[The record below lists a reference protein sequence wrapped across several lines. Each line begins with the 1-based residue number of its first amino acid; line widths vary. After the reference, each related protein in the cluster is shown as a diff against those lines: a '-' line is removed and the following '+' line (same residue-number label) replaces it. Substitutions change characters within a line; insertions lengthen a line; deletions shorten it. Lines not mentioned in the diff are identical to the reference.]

1 MQVDFVYLLL
11 LMLATLP
18 NSPVRPGGL
27 YVGCFGSPLSSIT
40 CSMDS
45 DRFFPFLVHVC
56 LYFLLYCSSSGL
68 PRSAECERWLV
79 SSSGLP
85 HSAECE
91 RWLVSSSGLPRSAE
105 CERWSVCF
113 LRWREAF
120 DVSLSRMTSAG
131 FVHIHVLCHIKE
143 IPCYIFAN
151 NFIN

>member
-1 MQVDFVYLLL
+1 VQVDFVYLLL

-40 CSMDS
+40 CSVDS
-45 DRFFPFLVHVC
+45 DRFFPFLVHVY
-56 LYFLLYCSSSGL
+56 LYFLLYC
-68 PRSAECERWLV
+68 
-79 SSSGLP
+79 
-85 HSAECE
+85 
-91 RWLVSSSGLPRSAE
+91 SSSGLPRSAE

-131 FVHIHVLCHIKE
+131 FVHIRVLCHIKE